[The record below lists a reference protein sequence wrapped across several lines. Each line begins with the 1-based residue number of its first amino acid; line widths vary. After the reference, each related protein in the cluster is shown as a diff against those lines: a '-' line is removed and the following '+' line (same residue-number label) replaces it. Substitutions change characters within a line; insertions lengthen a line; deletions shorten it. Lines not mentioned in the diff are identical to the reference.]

1 MLLPQKF
8 QKLYSTPKLLKVKF
22 SYLLVFLF
30 YNCSSLPF
38 ISDGCNFPEQSLEP
52 GGILNLKKND
62 INHNL
67 LNIDYIECGSG
78 NNRRIIAP
86 IAYNSD
92 RRLFKVLGVEIEE
105 KSFRN
110 SYLKIT
116 NKKFNQISKVDLIRI
131 ENERKKYI
139 NVLEKEY
146 IATNLTFPLLKPT
159 KGITSSEYGV
169 KRFINNVQRN
179 PHLGL
184 DIAAEVGT
192 PVYAAA
198 DGLILLSDNFFYRG
212 NFVLIG
218 HDNNFKSSYS
228 HLSEILV
235 KQNEI
240 VKKGQLIGLMGKSGR
255 VTGSH
260 LHFEV
265 LFFNKKLNPELFIQ
279 WVESL

>member
-8 QKLYSTPKLLKVKF
+8 QKLYSTPKLLKIKF
-22 SYLLVFLF
+22 SFLLVFLF

-78 NNRRIIAP
+78 NNKRIIAP

-92 RRLFKVLGVEIEE
+92 RRLFEVLGVEIEE

-212 NFVLIG
+212 KFVLIG

-279 WVESL
+279 

>member
-78 NNRRIIAP
+78 NNKRIIAP

-212 NFVLIG
+212 KFVLIG

-279 WVESL
+279 

>member
-8 QKLYSTPKLLKVKF
+8 QKLYSTPKLLKIKF

-78 NNRRIIAP
+78 NNKRIIAP

-92 RRLFKVLGVEIEE
+92 RRLFEVLGVEIDE

-110 SYLKIT
+110 SYIKIT
-116 NKKFNQISKVDLIRI
+116 DKKFNQISKVDLIRI

-212 NFVLIG
+212 KFVLIG

-279 WVESL
+279 

>member
-78 NNRRIIAP
+78 NNKRIIAP

-92 RRLFKVLGVEIEE
+92 RRLFEVLGVEIEE

-192 PVYAAA
+192 PVYATA

-212 NFVLIG
+212 KFVLIG

-279 WVESL
+279 

>member
-8 QKLYSTPKLLKVKF
+8 QKLYSTPKLLKIKF

-78 NNRRIIAP
+78 NNKRIIAP

-92 RRLFKVLGVEIEE
+92 RRLFEVLGVEIEE

-212 NFVLIG
+212 KFVLIG

-265 LFFNKKLNPELFIQ
+265 LFFNKKLNPVLFIQ
-279 WVESL
+279 

>member
-8 QKLYSTPKLLKVKF
+8 QKLYSTPKLLKIKF

-78 NNRRIIAP
+78 NNKRIIAP

-92 RRLFKVLGVEIEE
+92 RRLFEVLGVEIEE

-192 PVYAAA
+192 PVYATA

-212 NFVLIG
+212 KFVLIG

-279 WVESL
+279 

>member
-8 QKLYSTPKLLKVKF
+8 QKLYSTPKLLKIKF

-78 NNRRIIAP
+78 NNKRIIAP

-92 RRLFKVLGVEIEE
+92 RRLFEVLGVEIEE

-110 SYLKIT
+110 SYIKIT
-116 NKKFNQISKVDLIRI
+116 DKKFNQISKVDLIRI

-212 NFVLIG
+212 KFVLIG

-279 WVESL
+279 

>member
-8 QKLYSTPKLLKVKF
+8 QKLYLTPKLLKIKF
-22 SYLLVFLF
+22 SCLLVFLF

-38 ISDGCNFPEQSLEP
+38 ISDRCDFPEQVLEP

-67 LNIDYIECGSG
+67 LHMDYLECGSG
-78 NNRRIIAP
+78 NNKRIIAP

-92 RRLFKVLGVEIEE
+92 KRLFEVLGVKIEE

-110 SYLKIT
+110 SYIKIT
-116 NKKFNQISKVDLIRI
+116 DKKFNQISKEDLIRI

-139 NVLEKEY
+139 NVLEKNY
-146 IATNLTFPLLKPT
+146 IATNLTFPLLNPT

-184 DIAAEVGT
+184 DIAADVGT
-192 PVYAAA
+192 PVYAVA
-198 DGLILLSDNFFYRG
+198 DGLILLSDNLS
-212 NFVLIG
+212 LI
-218 HDNNFKSSYS
+218 H
-228 HLSEILV
+228 I
-235 KQNEI
+235 
-240 VKKGQLIGLMGKSGR
+240 
-255 VTGSH
+255 
-260 LHFEV
+260 
-265 LFFNKKLNPELFIQ
+265 
-279 WVESL
+279 

>member
-8 QKLYSTPKLLKVKF
+8 QKLYSTPKLLKIKF

-67 LNIDYIECGSG
+67 LHMDYLECGSG
-78 NNRRIIAP
+78 NNKRIIAP

-92 RRLFKVLGVEIEE
+92 KRLFEVLGVKIEE

-110 SYLKIT
+110 SYIKIT
-116 NKKFNQISKVDLIRI
+116 DKKFNQISKVDLIRI

-212 NFVLIG
+212 KFVLIG

-279 WVESL
+279 

>member
-8 QKLYSTPKLLKVKF
+8 QKLYSTPKLLKIKF

-52 GGILNLKKND
+52 GGILNQKKND

-78 NNRRIIAP
+78 NNKRIIAP

-92 RRLFKVLGVEIEE
+92 RRLFEVLGVEIEE

-212 NFVLIG
+212 KFVLIG

-279 WVESL
+279 

>member
-8 QKLYSTPKLLKVKF
+8 QKLYSTPKLLKIKF

-78 NNRRIIAP
+78 NNKRIIAP

-92 RRLFKVLGVEIEE
+92 RRLFEVLGVEIEE

-212 NFVLIG
+212 KFVLIG

-279 WVESL
+279 

>member
-8 QKLYSTPKLLKVKF
+8 QKLYSTPKLLKIKF

-78 NNRRIIAP
+78 NNKRIIAP

-212 NFVLIG
+212 KFVLIG

-265 LFFNKKLNPELFIQ
+265 LFFNKKLNPVLFIQ
-279 WVESL
+279 

>member
-8 QKLYSTPKLLKVKF
+8 QKLYSTPKLLKIKF

-67 LNIDYIECGSG
+67 LNIDYIECGNG
-78 NNRRIIAP
+78 NNKRIIAP

-92 RRLFKVLGVEIEE
+92 RRLFEVLGVEIEE

-159 KGITSSEYGV
+159 KGIISSEYGV

-212 NFVLIG
+212 KFVLIG

-279 WVESL
+279 

>member
-8 QKLYSTPKLLKVKF
+8 QKLYSTPKLLKIKF

-78 NNRRIIAP
+78 NNKRIIAP

-92 RRLFKVLGVEIEE
+92 RRLFEVLGVEIEE

-159 KGITSSEYGV
+159 KGIISSEYGV

-212 NFVLIG
+212 KFVLIG

-279 WVESL
+279 

>member
-8 QKLYSTPKLLKVKF
+8 QKLYLTPKLLKIKF
-22 SYLLVFLF
+22 SCLLVFLF

-38 ISDGCNFPEQSLEP
+38 ISDRCVFPEQVLEP

-67 LNIDYIECGSG
+67 LHIDYLECGSG
-78 NNRRIIAP
+78 NNKRIIAP

-92 RRLFKVLGVEIEE
+92 KRLFEVLGVKIEE

-110 SYLKIT
+110 SYIKIT
-116 NKKFNQISKVDLIRI
+116 DKKFNQISKVDLIRI

-212 NFVLIG
+212 KFVLIG

-265 LFFNKKLNPELFIQ
+265 LFFNKKLNPVLFIQ
-279 WVESL
+279 

>member
-8 QKLYSTPKLLKVKF
+8 QKLYLTPKLLKIKF

-38 ISDGCNFPEQSLEP
+38 ISDRCDFPEQVLEP

-67 LNIDYIECGSG
+67 LHMDYLECGSG
-78 NNRRIIAP
+78 NNKRIIAP

-92 RRLFKVLGVEIEE
+92 KRLFEVLGVKIEE

-110 SYLKIT
+110 SYIKIT
-116 NKKFNQISKVDLIRI
+116 DKKFNQISKVDLIRI

-212 NFVLIG
+212 KFVLIG

-265 LFFNKKLNPELFIQ
+265 LFFNKKLNPVLFIQ
-279 WVESL
+279 